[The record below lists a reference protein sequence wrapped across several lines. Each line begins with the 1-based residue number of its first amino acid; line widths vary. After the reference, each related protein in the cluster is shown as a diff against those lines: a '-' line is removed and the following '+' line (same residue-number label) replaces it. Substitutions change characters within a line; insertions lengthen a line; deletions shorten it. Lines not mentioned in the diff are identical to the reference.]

1 MRNYLVVA
9 LLFTIGVIS
18 CRKDKD
24 MKKATVV
31 NTGNIAANGCG
42 YILRFEDG
50 NFLKPQYLPSAY
62 QHDGYK
68 VKVKFHSESQ
78 GVICK
83 GDTDTTNRYIELIY
97 IDDIKR
103 DLD

>member
-9 LLFTIGVIS
+9 LLFAIGVVA
-18 CRKDKD
+18 CKKDKD

-31 NTGNIAANGCG
+31 NTGNIALDGCG

-62 QHDGYK
+62 QHDGYR
-68 VKVKFHSESQ
+68 VKVKFHSD
-78 GVICK
+78 GDGIICK
-83 GDTDTTNRYIELIY
+83 GDSDTTNRYIEVIF
-97 IDDIKR
+97 I
-103 DLD
+103 